1 MLNSIR
7 NSKSLRLFC
16 AFLALYILN
25 CSIDTSDL
33 HQFKVPENLN
43 INHQESVVELIIEKI
58 LGFENAIPELDDSD
72 SENHSTL
79 KKTSTVD
86 FFILPNYVVAF
97 NDFLPQLT
105 SKNIGFSKTS
115 CLQTYF
121 EIHSPPPE
129 A

>member
-16 AFLALYILN
+16 AFLALIILN

-33 HQFKVPENLN
+33 HQYKVSENLGL
-43 INHQESVVELIIEKI
+43 NHQESVVEVIIEKV
-58 LGFENAIPELDDSD
+58 LGFENAIPELDDAD

-79 KKTSTVD
+79 KKTTNVD
-86 FFILPNYVVAF
+86 LFILPNYAVEICDIV
-97 NDFLPQLT
+97 PQLN
-105 SKNIGFSKTS
+105 SQNIGFSKTS
-115 CLQTYF
+115 RLQTYF

>member
-1 MLNSIR
+1 MR

-16 AFLALYILN
+16 AFLALYIFN

-43 INHQESVVELIIEKI
+43 INHQESVVEVIIEKV
-58 LGFENAIPELDDSD
+58 LGFENAIPELDDAD

-79 KKTSTVD
+79 KKTTDVD
-86 FFILPNYVVAF
+86 FFILPNYAVEICDIV
-97 NDFLPQLT
+97 PQLN
-105 SKNIGFSKTS
+105 SQNIGFSKTS
-115 CLQTYF
+115 RLQTYF